1 MGDERVRV
9 LLEIKGGA
17 AKSLRGI
24 GQAASSAVADFS
36 HLSQSLRNVGEFVVG
51 VASKMFELA
60 DAMVETQ
67 RQIAG
72 MSKRT
77 GLAVD
82 TVSALRIAAL
92 SSGQSLETMNEVI
105 NPLVALL
112 AQMKAGSTDAAARL
126 RALGVDTEGMAE
138 GAVSSDEALRRVL
151 DALSAV
157 PDESA
162 RARAAVTALGES
174 GGKLLEVLGSSEEL
188 EQFSRLAKTIGV
200 DSGPDAALAT
210 DAWQA
215 GMVAFRLSL
224 ERIPGSMQK
233 AFGSSAVSVIETA
246 FGSVATAV
254 TLVTELVAGVTRN
267 FIAFMGS
274 IGDIGSAILGQLRVF
289 KAFFSGEIGVVEAT
303 KQVAEL
309 QRQQLAAT
317 KQAGVDVGKVFVGS
331 VGGAIRR
338 SKEVAGAFK
347 TMFANARAEAAASAG
362 GEGVGAGVDASGL
375 GNPDA
380 AAKTLSQ
387 LNAIQQQAE
396 LSAMSRIERV
406 EAVRAAAVKK
416 VRDDTF
422 AALQDKKLDS
432 AEQIAITVAQMDAI
446 AALEEA
452 ALQQKLGILKQE
464 EDAESAMIE
473 RLADKKKAALERE
486 RDARMAMQQQAA
498 TAAISLSGAVLDA
511 ATRNGEEMT
520 ASQRKAAMGMF
531 LIDRGLALGQ
541 IALST
546 AAAVSKAAASAPPPA
561 NAIPIGI
568 AVATGAAQAAAALA
582 VTPQFASGGTVANTG
597 MALVHEGERI
607 TSRGGV
613 PTATQQKIEGMAQG
627 GGGGAISVSVNG
639 FVDNDVVDRMIR
651 SLREALGSSGR
662 NRSLEAY

>member
-362 GEGVGAGVDASGL
+362 GEGVAGVDASGL

-473 RLADKKKAALERE
+473 RLAEKKKAALERE